1 MMHSM
6 VTRMNGQHLHAR
18 AAVVLRFRDP
28 VSGYSRQQLA
38 QLFKRRAERSV
49 PESLSR
55 FAYHL
60 C

>member
-6 VTRMNGQHLHAR
+6 VIRMNGQHLHAR
-18 AAVVLRFRDP
+18 AAVALRFRDP
-28 VSGYSRQQLA
+28 VSGYLRQQLA
-38 QLFKRRAERSV
+38 RVFKRSAERSA
-49 PESLSR
+49 PESFSR